1 MTHSS
6 TDSVDAGGRP
16 NRLARETS
24 PYLQQH
30 AFNPVDW
37 YPWGPEA
44 IDAAAKLDRPIFLS
58 IGYSACHWCHVM
70 EHESFEDPGIA
81 ELMNQHFVNVK
92 VDREERPD
100 LDQIYMSAVTALTG
114 RGGWPLSAFLT
125 PKLEPFYG
133 GTYWPPDSRMGMP
146 GFREV
151 LRQIH
156 AAWINRRDDVESGA
170 RELTDAIV
178 EMSRANSPPQPLDVS
193 LLEAGQ
199 TARLRAADRTHGGF
213 GGAPKFPH
221 PMDLRFLLRTA
232 KRFGTSEALGVVKLT
247 LDKMAAGGIYDHLG
261 GGFHRYSTDSR
272 WLVPHFEKM
281 LYDNALLATAYL
293 EAFQATHEP
302 RYAEVVRET
311 LDYVLREMTD
321 AEGGFYSTQDADSDG
336 EEGKFFVWSEEEVV
350 SALGPERAR
359 SFSYCYDVT
368 PQGNWEGQNILN
380 RVKTHSQA
388 ARMLKLS
395 EADLAATLAE
405 CRRQLFA
412 VREKRVHPGRD
423 DKILAG
429 WNSLMISAM
438 AQAGS
443 VLGETRFT
451 GAAVRAA
458 DFILSRLRRP
468 DGQLVHTFKDGK
480 ARLSAYLDDYAPLLD
495 ALLDVYQATFET
507 KYVDAALQLTQDMID
522 RFGDPE
528 GGGFF
533 YTPHDHEPLIS
544 RNKDLH
550 DNATPSGNATAAGAL
565 LRLGELCGRAHME
578 DWAHRTLTLL
588 SGEMVRVSMAAGQ
601 ALIALD
607 AFLGPAYELVIA
619 EVAAGDE
626 SEQIG
631 RAIQDRFLPAKVI
644 ARRPAGADDSSLPA
658 SVRPLLQG
666 KQAIDGR
673 ATLYVCQRGTCQAPV
688 TGLPAIQALLQN
700 L

>member
-1 MTHSS
+1 MSQNA
-6 TDSVDAGGRP
+6 TDPLEASRRP

-30 AFNPVDW
+30 AYNPVDW
-37 YPWGPEA
+37 YPWGSEA
-44 IDAAAKLDRPIFLS
+44 IETAAKLDRPIFVS

-81 ELMNQHFVNVK
+81 ALMNDHFINVK

-114 RGGWPLSAFLT
+114 RGGWPMSVFLT

-178 EMSRANSPPQPLDVS
+178 EMSRTNSPPQPLDVS
-193 LLEAGQ
+193 LLEVGQ
-199 TARLRAADRTHGGF
+199 ATRLRAADRAHGGF

-221 PMDLRFLLRTA
+221 PMDLRLLLRTA
-232 KRFGTSEALGVVKLT
+232 KRFGTAEALEVTQLT
-247 LDKMAAGGIYDHLG
+247 FDKMAAGGIYDHLG
-261 GGFHRYSTDSR
+261 GGFHRYSTDAR

-281 LYDNALLATAYL
+281 LYDNALLTTAYV
-293 EAFQATHEP
+293 EAFQVTHEP

-321 AEGGFYSTQDADSDG
+321 AAGGFYSTQDADSEG
-336 EEGKFFVWSEEEVV
+336 EEGKFFVWSEDEVV
-350 SALGPERAR
+350 AILGPEKAR
-359 SFSYCYDVT
+359 IFSYCYDVT
-368 PQGNWEGQNILN
+368 PQGNWEGHNILN
-380 RVKTHSQA
+380 RVKTHAHA
-388 ARMLKLS
+388 AKMLGLS
-395 EADLAATLAE
+395 ESDLAATLAD

-429 WNSLMISAM
+429 WNGLMISAM

-443 VLGETRFT
+443 VLGEARFT
-451 GAAVRAA
+451 AAAVRAA
-458 DFILSRLRRP
+458 DFVLSQMRGP
-468 DGQLVHTFKDGK
+468 DGQLLHTFKDGA
-480 ARLSAYLDDYAPLLD
+480 ARLNAYLDDYAPLIES
-495 ALLDVYQATFET
+495 LLDVYQATFEA
-507 KYVDAALQLTQDMID
+507 KYVDAALNLAEDMIG
-522 RFGDPE
+522 RFGDRE

-550 DNATPSGNATAAGAL
+550 DNATPSGNGTAAGAL
-565 LRLGELCGRAHME
+565 LRLGELCGRADME

-588 SGEMVRVSMAAGQ
+588 SGEMARVSMAAGQ
-601 ALIALD
+601 SLLALD
-607 AFLGPAYELVIA
+607 AFLGPAYELVVA
-619 EVAAGDE
+619 EGTSRDE
-626 SEQIG
+626 SDEIVRSIHEQ
-631 RAIQDRFLPAKVI
+631 FMPAKI
-644 ARRPAGADDSSLPA
+644 LARRPVGLRDSELA
-658 SVRPLLQG
+658 TSVRPLLEG
-666 KQAIDGR
+666 KAAIGGQ
-673 ATLYVCQRGTCQAPV
+673 ATLYVCQRGVCQVPV
-688 TGLPAIQALLQN
+688 SGLPAIQAVLQN